1 MSIVSFLGLNSI
13 ASILESIMILC
24 FGISWPLSIIRSI
37 RSKSTKGKSSLF
49 MCFILF
55 GYICGIISKIMTHNY
70 NLAFWFYI
78 PNIIMV
84 STDICIYFR
93 NKKLENKSGL

>member
-1 MSIVSFLGLNSI
+1 
-13 ASILESIMILC
+13 
-24 FGISWPLSIIRSI
+24 
-37 RSKSTKGKSSLF
+37 
-49 MCFILF
+49 MCFIWF